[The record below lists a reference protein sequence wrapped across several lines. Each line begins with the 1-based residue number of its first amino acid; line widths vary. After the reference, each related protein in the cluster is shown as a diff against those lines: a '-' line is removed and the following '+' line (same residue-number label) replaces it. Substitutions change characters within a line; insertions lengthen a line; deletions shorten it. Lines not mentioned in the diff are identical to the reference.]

1 MMAKYKRKQ
10 ASSSG
15 SGSEDL
21 TSEEN
26 DDSTWIQWFCSLKGN
41 EFFCEI
47 DEEYIQDD
55 FNLTGLRSLVPNYDY
70 ALDLILDS
78 ETEGLTE
85 EQQDIVQT
93 AAEFLYGLIHAR
105 FVLTSRGMI
114 AMLEKYQRIDFGR
127 CPRVLCGGQPVLPAG
142 QSDQSRTNT
151 VKIFCPKCEELYYPR
166 LPRHCH
172 LDGAFFGTTFCHLF
186 LQTNPQLRPP
196 KSTEKY
202 VPRIY
207 GFKIHPSA
215 REKEEEERRKLL
227 KPDSTFRGRRPSVV
241 PPATKKGRR

>member
-15 SGSEDL
+15 SGSEEL

-114 AMLEKYQRIDFGR
+114 AMVFYYFLLSIFIKYKAIKQANSTLAR
-127 CPRVLCGGQPVLPAG
+127 
-142 QSDQSRTNT
+142 
-151 VKIFCPKCEELYYPR
+151 KISK
-166 LPRHCH
+166 
-172 LDGAFFGTTFCHLF
+172 
-186 LQTNPQLRPP
+186 N
-196 KSTEKY
+196 
-202 VPRIY
+202 
-207 GFKIHPSA
+207 
-215 REKEEEERRKLL
+215 
-227 KPDSTFRGRRPSVV
+227 
-241 PPATKKGRR
+241 

>member
-78 ETEGLTE
+78 ETGLFT
-85 EQQDIVQT
+85 
-93 AAEFLYGLIHAR
+93 
-105 FVLTSRGMI
+105 
-114 AMLEKYQRIDFGR
+114 
-127 CPRVLCGGQPVLPAG
+127 
-142 QSDQSRTNT
+142 
-151 VKIFCPKCEELYYPR
+151 
-166 LPRHCH
+166 
-172 LDGAFFGTTFCHLF
+172 
-186 LQTNPQLRPP
+186 
-196 KSTEKY
+196 
-202 VPRIY
+202 
-207 GFKIHPSA
+207 
-215 REKEEEERRKLL
+215 
-227 KPDSTFRGRRPSVV
+227 
-241 PPATKKGRR
+241 